1 MSGLD
6 GLAALV
12 ERHPLLPVVVLS
24 ASLAPE
30 DMQQALDGGATG
42 FIPKTATG
50 PVMLSALRL
59 VLSGGVY
66 VPPEMLAPPPRPDA
80 SGEHPLTPRQIE
92 VLRLLERGDPNKVIA
107 RELALSEATVKAHI
121 GAIMRALGVRNR
133 TQAVRAARELGLLT
147 GDDQA

>member
-1 MSGLD
+1 
-6 GLAALV
+6 
-12 ERHPLLPVVVLS
+12 
-24 ASLAPE
+24 
-30 DMQQALDGGATG
+30 
-42 FIPKTATG
+42 
-50 PVMLSALRL
+50 
-59 VLSGGVY
+59 
-66 VPPEMLAPPPRPDA
+66 
-80 SGEHPLTPRQIE
+80 